1 MRNDGRE
8 DVWLSKIRSIL
19 GGEKA
24 KLRGEKCRTF
34 ALVQS
39 NVKDET
45 AS

>member
-1 MRNDGRE
+1 MMAGKTYGLAKLDP
-8 DVWLSKIRSIL
+8 SL
-19 GGEKA
+19 GGKKA